1 MLYATRGAVKEL
13 YEKIDEK
20 TSILNKIDGTL
31 VMVAAT
37 AKEAVAAT
45 KEVAAAA
52 KEAAAAT
59 KEAGLTL
66 RGVRETP
73 QT

>member
-37 AKEAVAAT
+37 AKDRLCGNPA
-45 KEVAAAA
+45 
-52 KEAAAAT
+52 
-59 KEAGLTL
+59 
-66 RGVRETP
+66 
-73 QT
+73 